1 MKIHW
6 KKGLAQI
13 TFWLLTELVLN
24 FLGLDDLADYSEYI
38 FKYKLMA
45 INNHPESK
53 ITIIA
58 NFNWLD
64 YDSVLTVESM

>member
-13 TFWLLTELVLN
+13 TFWLFTEILLS
-24 FLGLDDLADYSEYI
+24 FLGLDNMADYSEFI
-38 FKYKLMA
+38 FKYKVMT
-45 INNHPESK
+45 ISNQDESR
-53 ITIIA
+53 ITKIA

-64 YDSVLTVESM
+64 YDSVFVG